1 MMVLLKIIFMI
12 KLFIDKMVAVQ
23 IGFVEGSSSLEASRF
38 HLIRPLAT
46 TGDAFP
52 FAGMG
57 D

>member
-1 MMVLLKIIFMI
+1 MLLKIIFMI
-12 KLFIDKMVAVQ
+12 KSFIDKMVAVQ
-23 IGFVEGSSSLEASRF
+23 IGFVEGSSNLEASRF

-46 TGDAFP
+46 TGGAFP